1 MKFLLMFNSTSIHVS
16 FQLILQVVTLLFS
29 DYSEEN
35 NNLQHRQN
43 KNRYNRKISIV
54 SNEL

>member
-35 NNLQHRQN
+35 INLQHRQN